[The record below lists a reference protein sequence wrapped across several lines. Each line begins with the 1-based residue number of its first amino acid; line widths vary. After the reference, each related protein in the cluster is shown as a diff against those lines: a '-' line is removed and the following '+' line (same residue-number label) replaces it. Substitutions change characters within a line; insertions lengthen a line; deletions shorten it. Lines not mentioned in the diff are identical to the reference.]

1 MPAGRL
7 LVGLTGHFG
16 PGPTMSARWSLVVE
30 AGHFGP
36 GPTMSATRSCVL
48 VAVSTGLCVA
58 IAVCGGGCLS
68 RVLLVGFGVRVWFAW
83 ALAQLHLVIGRS

>member
-7 LVGLTGHFG
+7 LVGLT
-16 PGPTMSARWSLVVE
+16 
-30 AGHFGP
+30 GHFGP

-68 RVLLVGFGVRVWFAW
+68 RVLLVGFGVRIWFAW